1 RCPGKTIANCLANI
15 VGLLLYG
22 ENPLDTLNDEQL
34 ILLYKFDRQSI
45 YDLSDPALQL
55 MIALRFYATGSF
67 QAVIGDVFHVHK
79 STVCRVIHRIS
90 NAIAGLLNTVV
101 KFPSKPEEDE
111 IATNFFNV
119 AGFPRVCGVIDGTHI
134 RIQAPVQ
141 HEDQFINRKNQYS
154 INVQLVSQWPGSTH
168 DARILDE
175 SILAR
180 EFEEGRH
187 KGILLGDSGYPCR
200 SWLMTPFRNPE
211 SYNFSLCKTRAII
224 ERVNG
229 QLKRRF
235 HCLHGE
241 LRVDPG
247 RACRI
252 ILACVVLFNLSK
264 GSEVE
269 EDEQQENTEDVEED
283 REEGVENSG
292 YTVRETIVQNFF
304 SYKE

>member
-1 RCPGKTIANCLANI
+1 MAEFMLIDNENERIPKR
-15 VGLLLYG
+15 VFRDR

-45 YDLSDPALQL
+45 YDLSDRLQLDHSTNRSCALPAALQL

-154 INVQLVSQWPGSTH
+154 INVQLVCNHENKITNVVAQWPGSTH

-200 SWLMTPFRNPE
+200 SWLMTPFRN
-211 SYNFSLCKTRAII
+211 SA
-224 ERVNG
+224 
-229 QLKRRF
+229 
-235 HCLHGE
+235 
-241 LRVDPG
+241 
-247 RACRI
+247 
-252 ILACVVLFNLSK
+252 
-264 GSEVE
+264 
-269 EDEQQENTEDVEED
+269 
-283 REEGVENSG
+283 NSSQAS
-292 YTVRETIVQNFF
+292 IV
-304 SYKE
+304 